1 MWLHCARSLSVC
13 PSPLSFVAV
22 LLLLLLS
29 PHAAGLEVPVGEWV
43 SAPAAAA
50 GSAQLHVRSATLLPL
65 NRSVSDTSL
74 GMTQYVLSAREGASN
89 TPVVLCSLSSSR
101 PHTQREIKVS
111 LKDKVAFQL
120 SSIPASSTAT
130 YSVQLG
136 GYTAAAS
143 AAAAAAP
150 AASAAAAAAPQTP
163 KAQTPKRKAEA
174 AAATTPA
181 KGAAAQA
188 PAAKKARVQEDED
201 DEDDEDDDA
210 PAPAAASRPQT
221 PTTPKSS
228 KPAIISLKNG
238 LKLQDTKIGSGKEAV
253 DRSAVGI
260 RYRGS
265 LASNG
270 KVFDSNMPRGQPLRF
285 KIGGGDVIAGFE
297 QGTKGMKVGGTRT
310 VVIPAHL
317 GYGARG
323 APPDIPPNSTLIFDL
338 ELVSVK

>member
-1 MWLHCARSLSVC
+1 
-13 PSPLSFVAV
+13 
-22 LLLLLLS
+22 
-29 PHAAGLEVPVGEWV
+29 VGEWV

-101 PHTQREIKVS
+101 PHTQLEINVS
-111 LKDKVAFQL
+111 LKDKVSFQL
-120 SSIPASSTAT
+120 SSIPANSAAT

-150 AASAAAAAAPQTP
+150 AASAAAAAAGAPQTP

-174 AAATTPA
+174 AAGTTTPA
-181 KGAAAQA
+181 KGATTAQA

-201 DEDDEDDDA
+201 DEEDEDDDA
-210 PAPAAASRPQT
+210 APAAASRPQT

-238 LKLQDTKIGSGKEAV
+238 LKLQDTKVGSGKEAV